1 MNEKYN
7 VRKATEKDIS
17 EIQNMIKGLAVY
29 EKRPQDMTASK
40 EDLYYWIFEKKVATV
55 LLAEYNNEIIGY
67 VIYYPVFGSFA
78 GEAGVHLEDLFLD
91 EKYRNCGLGTEFFS
105 KIKEFV
111 RQEGYS
117 KIEWNC
123 LEWNIPS
130 ICFYNKIGAVQ
141 EHGRKYFIYSCK

>member
-1 MNEKYN
+1 MNGLFN
-7 VRKATEKDIS
+7 VRKADIS
-17 EIQNMIKGLAVY
+17 DIKMIQKLIKNLAEY
-29 EKRPQDMTASK
+29 EKRPQDMTAT
-40 EDLYYWIFEKKVATV
+40 EETLRYWIFEKKVATV

>member
-1 MNEKYN
+1 MNEKFN

-29 EKRPQDMTASK
+29 EK

-55 LLAEYNNEIIGY
+55 LFAEYNNEIIGY

>member
-1 MNEKYN
+1 MQ
-7 VRKATEKDIS
+7 RGTD
-17 EIQNMIKGLAVY
+17 
-29 EKRPQDMTASK
+29 
-40 EDLYYWIFEKKVATV
+40 
-55 LLAEYNNEIIGY
+55 
-67 VIYYPVFGSFA
+67 
-78 GEAGVHLEDLFLD
+78 LEDLFLD

-111 RQEGYS
+111 WQEGYS

-123 LEWNIPS
+123 LEWNISS